1 MPQREREG
9 EREEG
14 GTCAEGK
21 NMDRPSSLVFVS
33 RTLSRMR
40 RRRRRS
46 IAPGIGSGKEGGRA
60 GSRPSDTW
68 QLGPKQIVFR
78 LPQTHCIDRKPM
90 PDSRPDTEVDWR
102 GEVSRPF
109 GVRKSL

>member
-1 MPQREREG
+1 MCGRKEYGSSVLPRLCFTHPEQNEKKKKKIN
-9 EREEG
+9 
-14 GTCAEGK
+14 CAG
-21 NMDRPSSLVFVS
+21 NW
-33 RTLSRMR
+33 
-40 RRRRRS
+40 
-46 IAPGIGSGKEGGRA
+46 IGLRGRARA